1 MMNKRIIIGII
12 MAIVFVSGIIASF
25 LLFSEKNTTEIANP
39 ASVNCINL
47 GGTLEIVSSV
57 HGEYGICTFED
68 GSQCEE
74 WKLYRE
80 ECFKGQYPP
89 TEGKVCTLE
98 YMPVCG
104 VNGITYG
111 NKCAA
116 DNVPILKEG
125 EC

>member
-1 MMNKRIIIGII
+1 
-12 MAIVFVSGIIASF
+12 MAIIFVSAIVAGIFI
-25 LLFSEKNTTEIANP
+25 FSTNTTKIANP

-47 GGTLEIVSSV
+47 GGTLEIVLTE

-74 WKLYRE
+74 WLLYRE

-89 TEGKVCTLE
+89 TEGKVCTME

-104 VNGITYG
+104 VNGVTYG

-116 DNVPILKEG
+116 DNVPILKDG